1 MRTILLSLLCS
12 LAIATAAAQDA
23 APSPT
28 PHPIPP
34 EAQNVTDPAAATRAW
49 LNTVPADER
58 ARSDAYFEG
67 GYWLLL
73 WNFLAAAAIAILLL
87 HSRIS
92 ARIRDWAERTTRFK
106 TLQVMLYA
114 VPYFLIT
121 SLLAFPL
128 NWYEGFH
135 REHAYGMA
143 TQTFG
148 AWFGEQF
155 TGLVISLIFGSLA
168 LAGLYAVFRR
178 APRTWWLWGT
188 GLLLLFMMFGMLIGP
203 VYIQPLFNTY
213 KPIENPAISEPILA
227 LARANNI
234 PVTQVYEVDASRQ
247 TKRISANVSGF
258 LGTTRIALNDNLLAQ
273 CTLPEIRHVMG
284 HEMGHYVLNHTG
296 KLLLIF
302 GTFFFLSFL
311 AAKLTFGWAVRRWG
325 ERWGVRGIADPAG
338 LPLLVLIVAAM
349 SLVLT
354 PFRNTATRTSEIEA
368 DLFALN
374 SAREPDA
381 AAMVALKLGS
391 YRKLD
396 PTPLAEFIF
405 FTHPSGRERIRMA
418 MEWKAANQQE

>member
-1 MRTILLSLLCS
+1 MRRLAAGVLLLLTMS
-12 LAIATAAAQDA
+12 AAAQD
-23 APSPT
+23 PSPV
-28 PHPIPP
+28 PVPVPA
-34 EAQNVTDPAAATRAW
+34 EAVQVTDPGAATRAW
-49 LNTVPADER
+49 LETVPAEER

-73 WNFLAAAAIAILLL
+73 WNFLLTAAISIFLL
-87 HSRIS
+87 HRRIS
-92 ARIRDWAERTTRFK
+92 ARLRDWAERKTRLK
-106 TLQVMLYA
+106 TLQVVLYA
-114 VPYFLIT
+114 IPYILLA
-121 SLLAFPL
+121 SLLAAPL
-128 NWYEGFH
+128 TIYQQFY

-148 AWFGEQF
+148 AWMSEQLV
-155 TGLVISLIFGSLA
+155 GLLVTLLFGSAA

-188 GLLLLFMMFGMLIGP
+188 GVMLLFMMFGMLIGP

-213 KPIENPAISEPILA
+213 KPITDPAISEPILE

-258 LGTTRIALNDNLLAQ
+258 LGTTRIALNDNLLTQ

-296 KLLLIF
+296 KLLLLF

-311 AAKLTFGWAVRRWG
+311 AAKLTFGWAISRWG

-338 LPLLVLIVAAM
+338 LPLLMLIFAAV
-349 SLVLT
+349 SLLLT
-354 PFRNTATRTSEIEA
+354 PFRNTATRTFEIEA

-381 AAMVALKLGS
+381 AARVALKLGS

-396 PTPLAEFIF
+396 PGQVEEFIF

-418 MEWKAANQQE
+418 MEWKAAPQ

>member
-1 MRTILLSLLCS
+1 MRTFLLSLLCS
-12 LAIATAAAQDA
+12 LAIGTAAAQEP
-23 APSPT
+23 APT
-28 PHPIPP
+28 TVPIPA
-34 EAQNVTDPAAATRAW
+34 EAVNVTDPAAATRAW
-49 LNTVPADER
+49 LETVPADER

-73 WNFLAAAAIAILLL
+73 WNFLLSAAIAIFLL

-92 ARIRDWAERTTRFK
+92 ARLRDWAENKSRFK
-106 TLQVMLYA
+106 AVQVALYA
-114 VPYFLIT
+114 IPYILLA

-128 NWYEGFH
+128 TVYESFF

-148 AWFGEQF
+148 AWFGEQL
-155 TGLVISLIFGSLA
+155 TGLGVSLVFGTAA
-168 LAGLYAVFRR
+168 LIGLYAVFRR

-188 GLLLLFMMFGMLIGP
+188 GVMVLFMMFAMLIGP

-213 KPIENPAISEPILA
+213 KPITDPAISEPILE

-258 LGTTRIALNDNLLAQ
+258 LGTTRIALNDNLLTQ

-296 KLLLIF
+296 KLLLLF

-311 AAKLTFGWAVRRWG
+311 AAKLTFGWAVGRWG
-325 ERWGVRGIADPAG
+325 ERWGVRSIADPAG
-338 LPLLVLIVAAM
+338 LPLLILILAATQ
-349 SLVLT
+349 LVLT
-354 PFRNTATRTSEIEA
+354 PFRNTATRTFEIEA

-374 SAREPDA
+374 SAREPDGA
-381 AAMVALKLGS
+381 AQVALKLGT

-396 PTPLAEFIF
+396 PGQVEEFIF
-405 FTHPSGRERIRMA
+405 FTHPSGRARIRMA
-418 MEWKAANQQE
+418 MDWKAAQQE